1 MFSVVVEKPI
11 DPRTCGHEEIEQL
24 GHDGG
29 AVFFHC
35 AQCGSIVI
43 GHGAHRWIIHPTD
56 EAGPLP
62 F

>member
-1 MFSVVVEKPI
+1 MSAVTVEKPI

-29 AVFFHC
+29 AIFFRC
-35 AQCGSIVI
+35 VACGSIVI
-43 GHGAHRWIIHPTD
+43 GQGRERWIIHPTD
-56 EAGPLP
+56 ETGPLP